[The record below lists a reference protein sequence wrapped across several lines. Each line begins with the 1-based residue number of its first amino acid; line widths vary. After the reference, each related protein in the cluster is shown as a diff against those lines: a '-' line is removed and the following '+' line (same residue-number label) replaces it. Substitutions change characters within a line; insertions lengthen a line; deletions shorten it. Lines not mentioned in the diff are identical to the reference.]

1 MTWQPGQIFESETRR
16 FKLRSL
22 IPADITPDYI
32 SWWNDAEIQAGLGA
46 TPRGWGKEHVLK
58 NLATFDNY
66 NKFHLGIYQKTDNR
80 LVGFFTLL
88 MDHTHKVST
97 VNFCLGEKALWGT
110 GVLIEIKVHLMDF
123 MFNTLVAEK
132 LESKIYGRNLPSIF
146 NNKAMGFVSEGILIK
161 HQNQQG
167 GGRRDVFLFGLTKEE
182 WLALKK
188 AGKGAYQ

>member
-1 MTWQPGQIFESETRR
+1 MTWQPGQIFETETKR

-22 IPADITPDYI
+22 TPADITPDYI
-32 SWWNDAEIQAGLGA
+32 RWWNDDEIQEGLGA
-46 TPRGWGKEHVLK
+46 RARGWTRENALK
-58 NLATFDNY
+58 NLATFDNK

-88 MDHTHKVST
+88 MDYHHKVSSA
-97 VNFCLGEKALWGT
+97 NFVLGAKTLWGT

-123 MFNTLVAEK
+123 MFNTLGAEK
-132 LESKIYGRNLPSIF
+132 LETKIYGRNLPSIF
-146 NNKAMGFVSEGILIK
+146 NSKAMGFVSEGILIK

-167 GGRRDVFLFGLTKEE
+167 GGRRDVYLFGMLKDE

-188 AGKGAYQ
+188 AGKGVYK